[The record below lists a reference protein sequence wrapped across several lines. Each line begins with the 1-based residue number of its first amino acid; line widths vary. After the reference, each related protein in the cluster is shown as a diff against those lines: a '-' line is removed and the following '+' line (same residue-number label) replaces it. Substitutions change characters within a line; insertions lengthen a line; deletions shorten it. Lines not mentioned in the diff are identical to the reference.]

1 MPPRATIRG
10 PGSLRRPNGRRSCR
24 RNARSIRGFTLIEL
38 LVVIAII
45 AILASMLLPV
55 LSRSKTKAHGIVCLG
70 NLKQLQLAHHLY
82 ATDANEVLVP
92 NLEPGNAVGSWIK
105 GWLDFSSSTDNTN
118 TLFLT
123 DPQHS
128 KLSPYANRSAGIYK
142 CPADRSQV
150 TIGGRKLP
158 RVRSMAMSV
167 AVADPD
173 GGVWL
178 NNKLTTPRF
187 KLYFKT
193 SDFNIG
199 SPSRIHVFVDEHPD
213 SINNGAF
220 GVWMS
225 NTANPAQAW
234 IFDFP
239 ASYHNGAC
247 GFSFADGHGEIHKWI
262 DGRTKPA
269 PKWSNTLTLGVS
281 SPNNRDMIWLTEH
294 TSAPQ

>member
-1 MPPRATIRG
+1 M
-10 PGSLRRPNGRRSCR
+10 RS
-24 RNARSIRGFTLIEL
+24 AGFTLIEL

-45 AILASMLLPV
+45 AILASMLLPA
-55 LSRSKTKAHGIVCLG
+55 LGKAKTKAHGIVCMA

-82 ATDANEVLVP
+82 AGDANETLAL
-92 NLEPGNAVGSWIK
+92 NLEAGNAVGSWIK
-105 GWLDFSSSTDNTN
+105 GWLDFTSSTDNTN
-118 TLFLT
+118 TLYLT
-123 DPQHS
+123 DPTHS
-128 KLSPYANRSAGIYK
+128 KMAPYCNRSAGIYK
-142 CPADRSQV
+142 CPADRSMV
-150 TIGGRKLP
+150 TIGGKKLA

-167 AVADPD
+167 AVGDPD

-178 NNKLTTPRF
+178 NQKVPTPRF
-187 KLYFKT
+187 KVFMKT
-193 SDFNIG
+193 SDFNVG
-199 SPSRIHVFVDEHPD
+199 SPSLIHVFVDEHPD

-225 NTANPAQAW
+225 NVNNPQQAY

-247 GFSFADGHGEIHKWI
+247 GFSFADGHGEIHKWV

-269 PKWSNTLTLGVS
+269 PKWNNTITLGVS

-294 TSAPQ
+294 TSAPSQ